1 MQYLGIEYQIRNLPA
16 LDRAFIPFGVWAS
29 AYEKGAERPFKIAVE
44 RENGLVTVYE
54 TKLRGPAFA
63 EANYRYAER
72 CVKMLLWSVGGWRVY
87 LCGDDTIAK
96 RMQDEYR
103 AGGKREFDA
112 GFMQDVY
119 ERPFEIVLADEAGF
133 PQAHEQTRKVGGH
146 TNGCRIGFD
155 AGGSDRKV
163 SAVIDGKTVYSV
175 FGCQTTSSE

>member
-87 LCGDDTIAK
+87 LCGDDAIAK
-96 RMQDEYR
+96 RIFFLYFLFCR
-103 AGGKREFDA
+103 KHFDFFLNFIHA
-112 GFMQDVY
+112 V
-119 ERPFEIVLADEAGF
+119 
-133 PQAHEQTRKVGGH
+133 
-146 TNGCRIGFD
+146 
-155 AGGSDRKV
+155 SDIFNNCVFFCHIRQQFL
-163 SAVIDGKTVYSV
+163 VIFFS
-175 FGCQTTSSE
+175 FILLFH